1 MQKLSY
7 FQASNRHFIELA
19 NFISRRRLQGTTQL
33 LKDDHKRRYRF
44 TSSVTKQVNGQIE
57 HISQL
62 HTLVRFAVEL
72 DEHNESARQA
82 EPVVASVRQDK
93 LPIQCAGV
101 YVIGI
106 RSWLANTAGDRA
118 NSIARIAY
126 VGALLDKSKLI
137 SPEDAEAMTGT
148 AAEYGYLLPNF
159 AHDERLPAA
168 VTLLQKFILPE
179 LDRLFK
185 EFVERTMADIEDRA
199 TIRKQALLRHYDTKK
214 ANLND
219 QKAKFLDEAERCKI
233 SDNERRSQQ
242 LTALAS
248 ATDGRLRRLSENVK
262 VRLRQIEEQR
272 QITPEWSDVAYLLIE
287 VTP

>member
-1 MQKLSY
+1 MEQDAGALIQHGDYILRRIYETRQLNRWLSGNDILAFVKDKLCRNFDGCSIE
-7 FQASNRHFIELA
+7 ASPPGSDTYRIILSPTAREELA

-44 TSSVTKQVNGQIE
+44 TSSVAKQVNGQIE

-72 DEHNESARQA
+72 DEHNESTRQA

-93 LPIQCAGV
+93 LPIQCAPGA

-159 AHDERLPAA
+159 AHDERLPASSIKSYRKR
-168 VTLLQKFILPE
+168 Q
-179 LDRLFK
+179 
-185 EFVERTMADIEDRA
+185 FV
-199 TIRKQALLRHYDTKK
+199 LR
-214 ANLND
+214 
-219 QKAKFLDEAERCKI
+219 
-233 SDNERRSQQ
+233 
-242 LTALAS
+242 
-248 ATDGRLRRLSENVK
+248 
-262 VRLRQIEEQR
+262 
-272 QITPEWSDVAYLLIE
+272 
-287 VTP
+287 